1 MAKASSETISEAG
14 DFKVDEVSITT
25 STGLVVDL
33 LGYVMHITFFESIET
48 ATITGNIL
56 LSDYVN
62 LVAIGPIIGQEFIKI
77 KLRTP
82 GLQSDSLKGNI
93 DFTENLL
100 VVTSMKTRE
109 PLGNGLAGSSTRIYK
124 RRNVKE

>member
-62 LVAIGPIIGQEFIKI
+62 LVAIGPIR
-77 KLRTP
+77 L
-82 GLQSDSLKGNI
+82 
-93 DFTENLL
+93 TERKHRFYRKSACCNLY
-100 VVTSMKTRE
+100 E
-109 PLGNGLAGSSTRIYK
+109 D
-124 RRNVKE
+124 